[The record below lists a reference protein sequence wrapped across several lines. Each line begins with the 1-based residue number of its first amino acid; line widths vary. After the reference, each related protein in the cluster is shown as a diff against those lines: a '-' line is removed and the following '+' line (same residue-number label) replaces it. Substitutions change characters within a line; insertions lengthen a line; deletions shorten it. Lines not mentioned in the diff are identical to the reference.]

1 MKNSAE
7 QITKDEKQFK
17 GTKGE
22 WLIDPL
28 NTISIIDS
36 SGDLMSQLICQIN
49 GKWDKEEKKAN
60 AILISKAPEMLE
72 MISELLKE
80 LEFHGYRHSTTIY
93 NAQNLIN
100 EATEIK

>member
-1 MKNSAE
+1 MRE
-7 QITKDEKQFK
+7 FR
-17 GTKGE
+17 GTKGD

-60 AILISKAPEMLE
+60 ALLISKAPEMLE
-72 MISELLKE
+72 MVKRCEFWISACNEDANILKDISELIK
-80 LEFHGYRHSTTIY
+80 
-93 NAQNLIN
+93 
-100 EATEIK
+100 EATEF

>member
-1 MKNSAE
+1 MRE
-7 QITKDEKQFK
+7 FK

-60 AILISKAPEMLE
+60 ALLISKAPEMLE
-72 MISELLKE
+72 MVKRCEFWISACNEDANILKDISELIK
-80 LEFHGYRHSTTIY
+80 
-93 NAQNLIN
+93 
-100 EATEIK
+100 EATEF